1 MTHIEE
7 TTLGF
12 SGILAR
18 LMVVSLVIEVI
29 NGQLVLS
36 ALARCIQRL
45 DGEACINRTFLRF
58 LYKRGGQVINLGKM
72 LFLTVFLIIE
82 RTQMSTQGVIITNID
97 VF

>member
-7 TTLGF
+7 ASLGF

-72 LFLTVFLIIE
+72 LFLTILFVVQ
-82 RTQMSTQGVIITNID
+82 RTQMRP
-97 VF
+97 

>member
-7 TTLGF
+7 TTLGLA
-12 SGILAR
+12 SILAR
-18 LMVVSLVIEVI
+18 LMVICLIIKVI

-36 ALARCIQRL
+36 ALARRIQRL

-72 LFLTVFLIIE
+72 LFLTILFVVQ
-82 RTQMSTQGVIITNID
+82 RTQMRP
-97 VF
+97 